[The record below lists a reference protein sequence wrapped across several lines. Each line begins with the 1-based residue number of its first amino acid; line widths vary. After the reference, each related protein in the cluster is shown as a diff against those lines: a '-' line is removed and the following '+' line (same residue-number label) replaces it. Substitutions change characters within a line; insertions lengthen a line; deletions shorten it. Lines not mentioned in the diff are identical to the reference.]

1 MREREALCFVI
12 CVCMRV
18 FWDFRGKCNEGKG
31 VCVLWLFFCFE
42 EDKEDDWWGHTLN
55 NGQWSANLNT
65 FFLKKKKNLFNEENS
80 YRILIQL
87 IDFLKSNF
95 HALKEC
101 KKL

>member
-1 MREREALCFVI
+1 M
-12 CVCMRV
+12 
-18 FWDFRGKCNEGKG
+18 GPYSK
-31 VCVLWLFFCFE
+31 
-42 EDKEDDWWGHTLN
+42 
-55 NGQWSANLNT
+55 QWSLVSKFEYV
-65 FFLKKKKNLFNEENS
+65 FFLKKNLFNEENS